1 MYIGRKPKDEIIQD
15 FAEHVSWG
23 KVQVFRNAGLDFV
36 PGKRE
41 GCFIWD
47 LDGETRLLD
56 CRSSGGVFNLGHCPA
71 ATTEALKRALDELD
85 NGDHLLL
92 SEHRAALAARLADLL
107 PDPLTYTILSAG
119 GGEAI
124 DLALKLAR
132 GVTKRPRVISAGG
145 GYHGVTGFALS
156 AGDPRWKEKFGPL
169 VPGFEQVPFGDMA
182 ALERAVD
189 EETAAVILET
199 IPATAGVQIPPP
211 DFFPALRRLCDERG
225 ALWIDD
231 EVQTGLGRTGRL
243 WAVEEHGVSPD
254 IMVLG
259 KGLGGAVYPM
269 AATCIG
275 GKLEQFFRDD
285 PFLHVSTGGGTDLGC
300 VVTIAMLDE
309 ITRPGLLEHVNEM
322 GTLFAEGLADLGRRF
337 PEVQVAVRQR
347 GLMIGVETAGEMM
360 GMMMSVQLARN
371 GVLAFFAENHKST
384 VIIMPPLVIEP
395 DEVRFVLEA
404 LEASYGEI
412 RG

>member
-1 MYIGRKPKDEIIQD
+1 MYIGRKPKDEIIKD
-15 FAEHVSWG
+15 FADHVSWG

-36 PGKRE
+36 PGRRE

-56 CRSSGGVFNLGHCPA
+56 CRSSGGVFNLGHRPA
-71 ATTEALKRALDELD
+71 ATTEALKRALEELD

-92 SEHRAALAARLADLL
+92 SEHRAALALRLAGLL
-107 PDPLTYTILSAG
+107 PGDLAYTIFSAG
-119 GGEAI
+119 GGEAV
-124 DLALKLAR
+124 DLAIKIAR
-132 GVTKRPRVISAGG
+132 GHTKRARVVSTGG
-145 GYHGVTGFALS
+145 GYHGVTGLALS

-169 VPGFEQVPFGDMA
+169 VPGFEQVPFGDPA

-199 IPATAGVQIPPP
+199 IPATAGMLIPPP
-211 DFFPALRRLCDERG
+211 DYFPGLRRLCDERG

-243 WAVEEHGVSPD
+243 WATEEHGVAPD
-254 IMVLG
+254 IIVLG
-259 KGLGGAVYPM
+259 KGLGGGVYPM

-275 GKLEQFFRDD
+275 GELEQFFRDD

-300 VVTIAMLDE
+300 AVTMAMLDE
-309 ITRPGLLEHVNEM
+309 ITRPGFLEHVRDM
-322 GTLFAEGLADLGRRF
+322 GELFAEGLADLGRRF
-337 PEVQVAVRQR
+337 PEIQVAVRQR
-347 GLMIGVETAGEMM
+347 GLMIGIETAEEMM
-360 GMMMSVQLARN
+360 GMILSVQLARN

-384 VIIMPPLVIEP
+384 VQIMPPLVIQP

-404 LEASYGEI
+404 LEASYREM
-412 RG
+412 